1 VNAIEESDCTDTL
14 LDMVYYETVI
24 KRLSPEMEDI
34 LERHLKCCPSCRQ
47 KVSRLHQDLQDL
59 PACHNFG

>member
-1 VNAIEESDCTDTL
+1 MNAIEVPDCTDIL
-14 LDMVYYETVI
+14 LDMVYYETVT

-47 KVSRLHQDLQDL
+47 KVSFLRQDLQSHRVCQNL
-59 PACHNFG
+59 G